1 MAKLGIED
9 QTIKSGAYKDL
20 LSPFRRTTPVE
31 RAIVQGVIDHL
42 QRRFLEHV
50 AARRPRT
57 TAANLERIGDGRI
70 FTAAEAAD
78 LGLVD
83 RIGYVDDAVEAARV
97 AAGIERARVIMLH
110 RGSEYRE
117 NVYSQAETARAGV
130 LSVTLDLPR
139 EVGPEFMY
147 LWAPNL
153 RAQGP

>member
-1 MAKLGIED
+1 ME
-9 QTIKSGAYKDL
+9 
-20 LSPFRRTTPVE
+20 
-31 RAIVQGVIDHL
+31 
-42 QRRFLEHV
+42 V

-57 TAANLERIGDGRI
+57 TAANRERIGDGRI

-83 RIGYVDDAVEAARV
+83 RIGYVDDAVEAARA